1 MRCKTRKEK
10 FMELMEDVRRFFLI
24 TVITL
29 IGTTIAAFILCFMM
43 TMNEN
48 RSLKLENEILK
59 QKIEAYSEEEKNTTT
74 SYTVVIDD
82 KTGKILYTDF

>member
-43 TMNEN
+43 TMSEN